1 LSTSTW
7 ENKTSIPWT
16 STWEGKEVRDL
27 VAPRKQRP
35 DGVRRGAD
43 GEVADVIFYHG
54 DLYHGYPPEHEL
66 YDTEVTLPEGRVNN
80 TKEMYE
86 KTMNDMR
93 IFADKALN
101 VLLPLGAPPHDRA
114 PRQAGAVAHVPP
126 TVDTP
131 LVSMCSRVGGMTI
144 GSWGGRNTVLCP
156 LNVKP
161 SHFNVS
167 QRTYHW

>member
-1 LSTSTW
+1 MSTSTW

-43 GEVADVIFYHG
+43 GEVADVFFYHG

-86 KTMNDMR
+86 KTMKDMR
-93 IFADKALN
+93 IFADKGLN
-101 VLLPLGAPPHDRA
+101 VYYLWEHHHTIARRA
-114 PRQAGAVAHVPP
+114 KLALWPMGLQ
-126 TVDTP
+126 
-131 LVSMCSRVGGMTI
+131 L
-144 GSWGGRNTVLCP
+144 
-156 LNVKP
+156 
-161 SHFNVS
+161 
-167 QRTYHW
+167 